1 MNQDANKQEIR
12 AKMKTLRINF
22 LIKKKMLPRC
32 FELIRPVAGN
42 EMLSKLRVGPV
53 QCNSYLQRSFYQ
65 QDSMLTATKTTK
77 TKKKGP
83 ALQKP
88 SKMTK
93 TKLALHLKP

>member
-1 MNQDANKQEIR
+1 M
-12 AKMKTLRINF
+12 
-22 LIKKKMLPRC
+22 
-32 FELIRPVAGN
+32 IRPVAGN

-93 TKLALHLKP
+93 TKLALHLKNMIKSRVRCLTGEKHPEILRKENAP